1 MIRIMKS
8 YRVTFT
14 AELLSTK
21 AISDKEYGVL
31 LFVQRSH
38 FLFTFLG
45 YKPCYCTEI
54 TNQQVLA
61 SGFFGLSVQLF
72 TNKRLDGFQDSN
84 TKVSLL
90 KKTINSICFSRP

>member
-31 LFVQRSH
+31 LFVQRNH

-61 SGFFGLSVQLF
+61 SGFFGLS
-72 TNKRLDGFQDSN
+72 FQF
-84 TKVSLL
+84 LH
-90 KKTINSICFSRP
+90 INDWMAFNIT

>member
-1 MIRIMKS
+1 MKS